1 MHGGRIVQSLCRK
14 RRCNLKIAQRDR
26 VPVGVARVGR
36 VGRVGG
42 EDKKHEEAW
51 MAAPE
56 SGARVIYQ
64 IYQQRLYIELWKEN
78 EIEGNI
84 RSRST
89 LEMSFV
95 PRLLSARLACVG
107 DQDKNCLRGNL

>member
-26 VPVGVARVGR
+26 VPVGVAKVARVA
-36 VGRVGG
+36 RVGG
-42 EDKKHEEAW
+42 EEKKHEEAW
-51 MAAPE
+51 MTAPE
-56 SGARVIYQ
+56 SSARVIYQ
-64 IYQQRLYIELWKEN
+64 IYRQRPYIELWKEN

-107 DQDKNCLRGNL
+107 DQDKNCLRGNP

>member
-14 RRCNLKIAQRDR
+14 RRCSLKIAQRDR
-26 VPVGVARVGR
+26 VPVGVARVAR
-36 VGRVGG
+36 VARVVG
-42 EDKKHEEAW
+42 EEKKHEEAW

-64 IYQQRLYIELWKEN
+64 ICQQRLYIELWKEN

-89 LEMSFV
+89 
-95 PRLLSARLACVG
+95 
-107 DQDKNCLRGNL
+107 

>member
-1 MHGGRIVQSLCRK
+1 MHWGRIVQSLCRK

-26 VPVGVARVGR
+26 VPVGVARVAR
-36 VGRVGG
+36 VCG
-42 EDKKHEEAW
+42 EEEKHEEAW
-51 MAAPE
+51 MAGPQA
-56 SGARVIYQ
+56 GDRVIYQ
-64 IYQQRLYIELWKEN
+64 IYQQRPYIELWKEN

-84 RSRST
+84 RSKST

-107 DQDKNCLRGNL
+107 DQDKNCLRGNP

>member
-26 VPVGVARVGR
+26 VPVGVARVAR
-36 VGRVGG
+36 VARVGG
-42 EDKKHEEAW
+42 EEKKHEEAW

-56 SGARVIYQ
+56 SGDPLIYQ

-107 DQDKNCLRGNL
+107 DQDKNCLRGNP

>member
-1 MHGGRIVQSLCRK
+1 MQSENCTKRPSASGRCQGC
-14 RRCNLKIAQRDR
+14 Q
-26 VPVGVARVGR
+26 G
-36 VGRVGG
+36 GG
-42 EDKKHEEAW
+42 EEKKHEEAW

-56 SGARVIYQ
+56 SGDPLIYQ

-84 RSRST
+84 RSRSP
-89 LEMSFV
+89 LEMIFV

-107 DQDKNCLRGNL
+107 DQDKNCLLGNP